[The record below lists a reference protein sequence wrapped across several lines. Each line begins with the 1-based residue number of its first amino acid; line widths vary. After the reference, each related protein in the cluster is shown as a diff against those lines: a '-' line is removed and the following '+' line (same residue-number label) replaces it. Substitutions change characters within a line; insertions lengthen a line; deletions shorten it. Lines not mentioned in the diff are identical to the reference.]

1 VSPQKGGAR
10 KTRRVKHS
18 LEEVAKLFSKV
29 WKKRNIAL

>member
-1 VSPQKGGAR
+1 MKGGAR

-29 WKKRNIAL
+29 WQKRNIAL